1 MNGPT
6 QPDTGRRLLIVSDQR
21 LLREALEGL
30 FRVLGEMD
38 VAAGELAQTGRIVQ
52 ESVPDVVLL
61 SLGPSGRRSLVDL
74 GAILVGNR
82 SSRWLLVDDTV
93 RPVLLCTL
101 VAAGGYGYWTKDA
114 SFDQLAEAVRQV
126 AAGRPSFCPEA
137 QKFLVPVNGRFRF
150 QPPNGTATVASLSRR
165 ESQVLSLL
173 SDGLTVRECAE
184 RLQLSPS
191 TVDNHR
197 WRMMMKLG
205 IHKLPKL
212 IRLAI
217 REGLVTE

>member
-1 MNGPT
+1 MSNTDP
-6 QPDTGRRLLIVSDQR
+6 PEIGRRLLILPAQR
-21 LLREALEGL
+21 LLREALAGL
-30 FRVLGEMD
+30 FRARGEME
-38 VAAGELAQTGRIVQ
+38 VADGELVQ
-52 ESVPDVVLL
+52 ASRAVREFAPDVVLF
-61 SLGPSGRRSLVDL
+61 SLGPSGGRSVVDIRSLL
-74 GAILVGNR
+74 ASGQSL
-82 SSRWLLVDDTV
+82 RWLLLDDAV
-93 RPVLLCTL
+93 RPVLLCAL
-101 VAAGGYGYWTKDA
+101 VAADGYGYWTKDA
-114 SFDQLAEAVRQV
+114 SFEQLAEAVRQV

-137 QKFLVPVNGRFRF
+137 RAFLVPVNGRFRF

-184 RLQLSPS
+184 RLRLSPS

-197 WRMMMKLG
+197 WRMMMKLR

-217 REGLVTE
+217 REGLVNE